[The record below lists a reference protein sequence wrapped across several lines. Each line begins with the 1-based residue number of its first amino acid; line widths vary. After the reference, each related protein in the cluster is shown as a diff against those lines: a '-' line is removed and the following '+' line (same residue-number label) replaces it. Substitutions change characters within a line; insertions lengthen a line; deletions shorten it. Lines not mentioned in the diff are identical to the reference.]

1 MACTVHGGPL
11 QPRGAALGRSLLVF
25 FVATRFILCPRM
37 PTQITAGLL
46 RHAARGGGAASDA
59 EIKADVAR
67 SLAWLEAA
75 TKPLPPV

>member
-1 MACTVHGGPL
+1 MVAPCNPVGRPWAARWSCFCGDAFHPL
-11 QPRGAALGRSLLVF
+11 PTYAH
-25 FVATRFILCPRM
+25 
-37 PTQITAGLL
+37 TQITAGLL

>member
-1 MACTVHGGPL
+1 M
-11 QPRGAALGRSLLVF
+11 R
-25 FVATRFILCPRM
+25 
-37 PTQITAGLL
+37 TQITAGLL

>member
-1 MACTVHGGPL
+1 MACAAWWAPATPRGGFGPL
-11 QPRGAALGRSLLVF
+11 AARV
-25 FVATRFILCPRM
+25 FVATRFILCPCM

>member
-1 MACTVHGGPL
+1 MACAAWWAPATPWGGLGPL
-11 QPRGAALGRSLLVF
+11 AARV